1 VVVSAKAQ
9 VLSSRFSVLGSQF
22 SVLSSRFSVLGSQ
35 FSVLSSRFSVLG
47 SWFSTTVKHHLS
59 LLVALLAVTAC
70 SAAPVDPPTP
80 SSPSPIPASPTADV
94 FTDYWTRS
102 DGAATLGEPVSAPI
116 FLDGTPTRVYRRGL
130 IAVRPDGLTA
140 LPLPSGW
147 AHGPPAELGQLPAS
161 PWRATLTAPAGAL
174 PLTPVEIRIAAPG
187 YHGRAVLY
195 LYDGR
200 ARRIERRAIDIVNGV
215 GTVAVQPGGA
225 TGAHSALLIIDG
237 AIAGGSSHLYTLDA
251 ETTLITGQER
261 FDALYPMIRRFMEQC
276 VLEYD
281 LDGIPVRGYRSP
293 DNPLLWLRDHTYQ
306 ARGFRYFEKDV
317 TSLIDA
323 FRRAQRPDG
332 SFPDFL
338 ARPSIGVLHPL
349 RKEVEADVEYLFI
362 QAVYEAWQATGDDA
376 WLQTNLDAM
385 RRAVRYTLN
394 DPLRWDAQY
403 RLVRRPY
410 TIDTWDFAYG
420 PTTTDPTTGKPA
432 PRHWIDDQTIWGIFH
447 GDNTG
452 LAHALE
458 LLARIEERVG
468 DPALAH
474 QWRTEADGIMER
486 LNTLSW
492 NGRFYTHFVPLE
504 PFDAPGVDEA
514 AQLSLSN
521 AYALNRHVLSRN
533 QGRAI
538 VDEYFR
544 RGLQRGE
551 TFAEW
556 YSIDPPFPPGSFGLA
571 GRPGE
576 RPGEYVNG
584 GLMPLV
590 GGELAR
596 GAFRYG
602 AERYAFEILHRYY
615 FLISTTGAS
624 YLWYYPAGNPGISGE
639 DTLPTDGW
647 GASAMLGALI
657 EGAAGIEDR
666 GALYQEVILSPRWI
680 FTRDVDQTQVTA
692 RYAAS
697 DGYVAYRWRRMES
710 GVEIHVTGSGER
722 IHLRVPL
729 PEHVTVPSLV
739 MLNAMPQDYAIEDA
753 NGSRYVVV
761 DLTAPFGNV
770 QVLWATGSLQPIR
783 LG

>member
-1 VVVSAKAQ
+1 MPQS
-9 VLSSRFSVLGSQF
+9 
-22 SVLSSRFSVLGSQ
+22 
-35 FSVLSSRFSVLG
+35 
-47 SWFSTTVKHHLS
+47 
-59 LLVALLAVTAC
+59 
-70 SAAPVDPPTP
+70 PVETLQ
-80 SSPSPIPASPTADV
+80 PSPAPHAIPLPTVDAFADH
-94 FTDYWTRS
+94 WARS
-102 DGAATLGEPVSAPI
+102 GGEATLGKPIGEPI
-116 FLDGTPTRVYRRGL
+116 MLDGAPTQVYQRGL
-130 IAVRPDGLTA
+130 ITLRPDGPVA

-147 AHGPPAELGQLPAS
+147 VNGPPIDLARLPAS
-161 PWRATLTAPAGAL
+161 AWRATLAAPPDAT
-174 PLTPVEIRIAAPG
+174 PLMPLRVRIAVPG
-187 YHGRAVLY
+187 YAGHAALH

-200 ARRIERRAIDIVNGV
+200 ARLIGSWNAELTDGIGV
-215 GTVAVQPGGA
+215 VDVQPGGA
-225 TGAHSALLIIDG
+225 LGAHSALLVIDG
-237 AIAGGSSHLYTLDA
+237 AIAGGASHLYTLDA
-251 ETTLITGQER
+251 ETMLVTGQER

-276 VLEYD
+276 VLEYA
-281 LDGIPVRGYRSP
+281 LDGVLVRGYRSP

-306 ARGFRYFEKDV
+306 ARGFRYFETDV

-338 ARPSIGVLHPL
+338 ARPELGIMRPV
-349 RKEVEADVEYLFI
+349 RKEVEADVEYLFV
-362 QAVYEAWQATGDDA
+362 QAVYEAWQMTGDDS
-376 WLQTNLDAM
+376 WLRTNLDAM
-385 RRAVRYTLN
+385 RRAVRYTMS
-394 DPLRWDAQY
+394 DSLRWDAA
-403 RLVRRPY
+403 RGLVKRPY
-410 TIDTWDFAYG
+410 TIDTWDFSYG
-420 PTTTDPTTGKPA
+420 PTTTDPTTGRPA

-468 DPALAH
+468 DPVLA
-474 QWRTEADGIMER
+474 QRWRAEAAGIMDR
-486 LNTLSW
+486 LNALSW
-492 NGRFYTHFVPLE
+492 NGRFFTHFVPLT
-504 PFDAPGVDEA
+504 PFDTPGVDEA
-514 AQLSLSN
+514 SQLSLSN
-521 AYALNRHVLSRN
+521 AYALNRGVLHRN

-556 YSIDPPFPPGSFGLA
+556 YSIDPPFPEGSFGLA
-571 GRPGE
+571 GRLGE

-624 YLWYYPAGNPGISGE
+624 YLWYYPAGNPGISGA

-647 GASAMLGALI
+647 GSSAMLGALF

-666 GALYQEVILSPRWI
+666 EALYRDVVLSPRWI
-680 FTRDVDQTQVTA
+680 FTRDVNDVQAVA

-697 DGYVAYRWRRMES
+697 DGYVAYRWRRMSS
-710 GVEIHVTGSGER
+710 GVELQMTGSGER
-722 IHLRVPL
+722 MYVRIPL
-729 PEHVTVPSLV
+729 PEDAAAPTDVL
-739 MLNAMPQDYAIEDA
+739 LNGALQEYSIEDA
-753 NGSRYVVV
+753 NGSRYVVFDV
-761 DLTAPFGNV
+761 RAPFGTI
-770 QVLWATGSLQPIR
+770 QVWWTT
-783 LG
+783 

>member
-1 VVVSAKAQ
+1 VVQCPEPDRSCCCTCKNPGSQFSVPGSQ
-9 VLSSRFSVLGSQF
+9 FLVLSSWFSVPGSQFLVPGSQFSVPGSRFLVLGSWFSVLSSRFLVPGSRFLVPGSRFLVPGSQFSVLGSRFSVLGSQF
-22 SVLSSRFSVLGSQ
+22 S
-35 FSVLSSRFSVLG
+35 
-47 SWFSTTVKHHLS
+47 TTVKHRLL
-59 LLVALLAVTAC
+59 LLVALLAVAAC
-70 SAAPVDPPTP
+70 STAPVDPPTP

-102 DGAATLGEPVSAPI
+102 GGAATLGEPVSAPI
-116 FLDGTPTRVYRRGL
+116 FLDGTPTKVYRRGL

-140 LPLPSGW
+140 LPLPAGW
-147 AHGPPAELGQLPAS
+147 VHGSPAELEQLPAS
-161 PWRATLTAPAGAL
+161 PWRATLTAPADAL

-200 ARRIERRAIDIVNGV
+200 ARRIERRVIDIVDGV

-306 ARGFRYFEKDV
+306 ARG
-317 TSLIDA
+317 
-323 FRRAQRPDG
+323 
-332 SFPDFL
+332 
-338 ARPSIGVLHPL
+338 
-349 RKEVEADVEYLFI
+349 
-362 QAVYEAWQATGDDA
+362 
-376 WLQTNLDAM
+376 M

-394 DPLRWDAQY
+394 DPLRWDAQH

-452 LAHALE
+452 LAYALE
-458 LLARIEERVG
+458 LLARIEARVG
-468 DPALAH
+468 DPLLAH
-474 QWRTEADGIMER
+474 QWRAEADGIMER
-486 LNTLSW
+486 LNALSW

-504 PFDAPGVDEA
+504 RFDTPGVDES

-521 AYALNRHVLSRN
+521 AYALNRQVLSRN

-576 RPGEYVNG
+576 HPGEYVNG

-657 EGAAGIEDR
+657 EGAAGVEDR
-666 GALYQEVILSPRWI
+666 GALYQEVTLSPRWI
-680 FTRDVDQTQVTA
+680 FTGDVDQAQVTA

-697 DGYVAYRWRRMES
+697 DGYVAYRWRRLES

-739 MLNAMPQDYAIEDA
+739 T
-753 NGSRYVVV
+753 SR
-761 DLTAPFGNV
+761 
-770 QVLWATGSLQPIR
+770 
-783 LG
+783 